1 MAVFPYLDLEPTVQ
15 VGDRTRLDASKTF
28 FTPGVGEVISFEI
41 DPGDGYIDVTADKY
55 LDYAFDASGIQ
66 AITCRVTV
74 ASGVDPSGVFSSS
87 ASINVVTAVQDNIYA
102 SDQDLKQY
110 EPDILKWVENGR
122 NTFLNTHRRAK
133 KIMLD
138 YLTREGYRN
147 WDYSAFGGAEFYDIA
162 EVNQWATF
170 TALRL
175 IFEGISNS
183 TEDVF
188 HEKSLRY
195 SDMEMKWRST
205 VMLRIKFP
213 NNDSSFPGTSIDTR
227 TCRLYRS

>member
-1 MAVFPYLDLEPTVQ
+1 MAIFPYLDVEPTVQ

-28 FTPGVGEVISFEI
+28 FTPDAGEVVLFQI
-41 DPGDGYIDVTADKY
+41 DAGDGYIDVSADKY
-55 LDYAFDASGIQ
+55 LDYAFDSSGVKVIS
-66 AITCRVTV
+66 CRVVTDDV
-74 ASGVDPSGVFSSS
+74 SNATGVGT
-87 ASINVVTAVQDNIYA
+87 ASISVVTALQDNLYA
-102 SDQDLKQY
+102 TDADLKLH

-133 KIMLD
+133 KLMLD

-147 WDYSAFGGAEFYDIA
+147 WDYSPYAGTEFYEVDD
-162 EVNQWATF
+162 VNQWATF

-188 HEKSLRY
+188 HQKSLRY
-195 SDMEMKWRST
+195 SEMEMKWRST

-213 NNDSSFPGTSIDTR
+213 NNDGTYPGTSIDTR
-227 TCRLYRS
+227 SCTLYRR